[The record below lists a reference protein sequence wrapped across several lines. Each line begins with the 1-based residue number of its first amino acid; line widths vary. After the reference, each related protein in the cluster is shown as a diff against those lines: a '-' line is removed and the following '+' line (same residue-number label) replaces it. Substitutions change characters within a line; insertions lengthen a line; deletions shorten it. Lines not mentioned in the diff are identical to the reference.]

1 MSSLRLHF
9 GLPRLKGHLPEYAKA
24 FDLLEV
30 PCEPAPPTAKHL
42 GRLKREAPEAFQFVV
57 VAGRALAELGSSEPD
72 ATLVEATRRAAQIL
86 EARFVLLRTPASAG
100 PSARTRARLARLGE
114 ALAVA
119 AQGIAWEPRGMW
131 TDEEL
136 VEVAGELGLTLVRD
150 TAEHDA
156 PPGPLVYTRL
166 LSLGRNTRLG
176 SGAIERVS
184 ERLVD
189 AEEAFIVIEG
199 DGPGGVA
206 KRLRASLGQLREDN
220 AALGD
225 DEDDDDLDEDE
236 DEDGD
241 DEGTDDDE
249 RDDA

>member
-1 MSSLRLHF
+1 
-9 GLPRLKGHLPEYAKA
+9 
-24 FDLLEV
+24 
-30 PCEPAPPTAKHL
+30 
-42 GRLKREAPEAFQFVV
+42 
-57 VAGRALAELGSSEPD
+57 
-72 ATLVEATRRAAQIL
+72 
-86 EARFVLLRTPASAG
+86 
-100 PSARTRARLARLGE
+100 
-114 ALAVA
+114 
-119 AQGIAWEPRGMW
+119 
-131 TDEEL
+131 
-136 VEVAGELGLTLVRD
+136 VRD

-166 LSLGRNTRLG
+166 LSLGRNSRLG

-220 AALGD
+220 AAFGE
-225 DEDDDDLDEDE
+225 DEDEEE

-241 DEGTDDDE
+241 EAGTDDDE
-249 RDDA
+249 LDDA